1 MMRALASSRMRIP
14 RLLRRLLGDASGV
27 ALVEFAYSLP
37 FMTILG
43 LGGIEVAN
51 YSVTHMRVSQI
62 AVSLADNASRAKEQI
77 DAGVPYMREYDVN
90 EAFQAAEVQSGNLDI
105 QANGRLILS
114 SLETNS
120 SNGQWLHWQ
129 RCFGAKTGYIS
140 SYGNQGDGKTGTGFK
155 GMGPTGRVLMA
166 EPGYAIMFVEVVYDY
181 QPLLFGRFIPT
192 GPIRKT
198 AAMYVRD
205 DRALSNPN
213 NPDDPGYPSNPEPKA
228 PVNSC
233 VP

>member
-1 MMRALASSRMRIP
+1 MMRALASSRMCIP
-14 RLLRRLLGDASGV
+14 RLLRRLLGDVSGV

-43 LGGIEVAN
+43 LGGIEIAN
-51 YSVTHMRVSQI
+51 YSVTHMRISQI

-105 QANGRLILS
+105 QANGRMILS
-114 SLETNS
+114 SLEVNPG
-120 SNGQWLHWQ
+120 NNNRQWIHWQ
-129 RCFGAKTGYIS
+129 RCSGSKSAYNS
-140 SYGNQGDGKTGTGFK
+140 SYGTEGDGASGTAFK
-155 GMGPTGRVLMA
+155 GMGPTGRVLTA
-166 EPGYAIMFVEVVYDY
+166 ESGYAIMFVEVVYDY

-205 DRALSNPN
+205 DRGLQDGLK
-213 NPDDPGYPSNPEPKA
+213 NPDPAAVQNKCTA
-228 PVNSC
+228 
-233 VP
+233 

>member
-1 MMRALASSRMRIP
+1 MMRALASSRTRVP
-14 RLLRRLLGDASGV
+14 RLLRRLLGDVSGV

-105 QANGRLILS
+105 QANGRMILS
-114 SLETNS
+114 SLEVNPNNS
-120 SNGQWLHWQ
+120 NRQWIHWQ
-129 RCFGAKTGYIS
+129 RCFGTKSGYKS
-140 SYGNQGDGKTGTGFK
+140 SYGKEGDGASGNTFK
-155 GMGPTGRVLMA
+155 GMGPTGRVLKA
-166 EPGYAIMFVEVVYDY
+166 ESGYAIMFVEVVYEY

-192 GPIRKT
+192 GPTSATT
-198 AAMYVRD
+198 AACRT
-205 DRALSNPN
+205 
-213 NPDDPGYPSNPEPKA
+213 G
-228 PVNSC
+228 
-233 VP
+233 